1 MTRGIWIGSSR
12 NDLMIGDKMTLADA
26 VRGRVLI
33 LDGAMG
39 TMIQQYGLCEDDFRG
54 TRFKDHHCQLKGN
67 NDLLCLTKPEV
78 VADIH
83 RKYLDAGADIIET
96 CTFNANRVSMAD
108 YGLED
113 VVREMNAAAVG
124 IARRLA
130 DEYTAADP
138 SKPRYVVASVGPTNK
153 SCSISPDV
161 ENPAARAIDFDTL
174 AAAYEEQMAV
184 LVAGGVD
191 ALLIETIFDTLNAKA
206 AVYAADKAMAAVG
219 RRVPVML
226 SVTLSGNSGRTLSG
240 QTLEAFC
247 ASMSCHDI
255 FSMGLNC
262 SFGAKQMLPFIKQ
275 LSAIAPC
282 YISVYPNAG
291 LPNEFGE
298 YEQSPDDM
306 ARDMLD
312 VLSGGYVNIV
322 GGCCGTTD
330 EHIRKYSDIIGC
342 AKVHV
347 PSTPTRNLVL
357 SGMEAL
363 DVKPEFNFVNIG
375 ERCNVAGSRKF
386 LRLIKEKNYDEALHI
401 AREQVENGAQVL
413 DVNMDDGM
421 LDVRGEMVNF
431 LNLMASDPSIARV
444 PVMIDSSEWDVITA
458 GLKCLQGK
466 SIVNSIS
473 LKEGERIFLER
484 AREVKA
490 LGAAVVVMA
499 FDEKGQ
505 ADTFERKIE
514 ICSRAYGLLVDKAG
528 MKPEDIIFDPNVL
541 AIGTGMKEHD
551 RYALDFIRC
560 VGWIH
565 SHLPGVNVSGGVS
578 NLSFA
583 FRGNNFVREA
593 IHAVFLNL
601 AIKEGMNMGIVNPYS
616 KVTYADLSDEQV
628 RVLEDF
634 ILFRRDDA
642 LNDVLALAGSAPVG
656 IDSHGMLGWR
666 SLPLDERLAYALQHG
681 VDDFLP
687 EDLSEA
693 LQSYPSPIAIIEKPL
708 MDGMDRV
715 GELFSSGK
723 MFLPQIVKTA
733 RTMKKAVEILQPYI
747 EKEKASSAHYAGKI
761 LLATVKGDVHDIGK
775 NIVSVV
781 LSCNNYEVVDLGVMV
796 QAEDIVRAAKEM
808 NVDAIGLSGLITP
821 SLAEMVNVVKLMEA
835 EGLQIPV
842 MIGGATTSLKHTAIK
857 IAPNYSGIVVHV
869 KDASQNVPALKKL
882 LDPVSCAAY
891 KEELRGEYEKIRAEH
906 GKTHQEL
913 LSLEEARK
921 RKPDYFSN

>member
-1 MTRGIWIGSSR
+1 MTSGIWTGSSR
-12 NDLMIGDKMTLADA
+12 NDQMMNDKMTLAEA

-54 TRFKDHHCQLKGN
+54 ERFKDHPCQLKGN
-67 NDLLCLTKPEV
+67 NDLLCLTKPDV
-78 VADIH
+78 VSDIH
-83 RKYLDAGADIIET
+83 RKYLEAGADIIET

-113 VVREMNAAAVG
+113 VVREMNAAAVN
-124 IARRLA
+124 IARGLA
-130 DEYTAADP
+130 DSYTAADP
-138 SKPRYVVASVGPTNK
+138 SKPRFVVASIGPTNK

-161 ENPAARAIDFDTL
+161 EDPAARAIDFDTL
-174 AAAYEEQMAV
+174 AAAYEEQMEV

-206 AVYAADKAMAAVG
+206 AIYAAGRAMDAVG
-219 RRVPVML
+219 RKIPVML

-247 ASMSCHDI
+247 ASVSCHDI
-255 FSMGLNC
+255 FSIGLNC
-262 SFGAKQMLPFIKQ
+262 SFGARQMLPFIKQ

-298 YEQSPDDM
+298 YEQTPDDM
-306 ARDMLD
+306 ARDMLE

-330 EHIRKYSDIIGC
+330 AHIRKYADIIGH
-342 AKVHV
+342 ATPHV
-347 PSTPTRNLVL
+347 PFTPAGHLVL
-357 SGMEAL
+357 SGMEML
-363 DVKPEFNFVNIG
+363 DVKPEFNFVSIG

-473 LKEGERIFLER
+473 LKEGELTFIER
-484 AREVKA
+484 AREIKA

-505 ADTFERKIE
+505 ADTYERKIE
-514 ICSRAYGLLVDKAG
+514 ICSRAYGLLVGEAG
-528 MKPEDIIFDPNVL
+528 FKPKDIIFDPNVL

-565 SHLPGVNVSGGVS
+565 SHLPGVSVSGGVS

-593 IHAVFLNL
+593 IHAVFLDL

-616 KVTYADLSDEQV
+616 KVTYADLTDEQV

-634 ILFRRDDA
+634 ILCRRDDA
-642 LNDVLALAGSAPVG
+642 LNDVLALAGSAPDG
-656 IDSHGMLGWR
+656 ADSHEALKWR
-666 SLPLDERLAYALQHG
+666 SLPLEERLVYALQHG
-681 VDDFLP
+681 VDDFLA
-687 EDLSEA
+687 EDLTEA
-693 LQSYPSPIAIIEKPL
+693 LASYSSPIAIIEGPL
-708 MDGMDRV
+708 MDGMNRV
-715 GELFSSGK
+715 GDLFSSGK

-733 RTMKKAVEILQPYI
+733 RTMKKAVGILQPYI
-747 EKEKASSAHYAGKI
+747 EKGKAVSARYAGRV

-796 QAEDIVRAAKEM
+796 PAEEIVRAAKEM
-808 NVDAIGLSGLITP
+808 NVDAVGLSGLITP
-821 SLAEMVNVVKLMEA
+821 SLAEMVSVVKLMEA
-835 EGLQIPV
+835 EGLRTPV

-857 IAPNYSGIVVHV
+857 IAPNYSGVVVHV
-869 KDASQNVPALKKL
+869 KDASQNVPALKRL
-882 LDPVSCAAY
+882 LDPASCTTY
-891 KEELRGEYEKIRAEH
+891 KDELHQMYEEIRQEH
-906 GKTHQEL
+906 AKTHREL